1 MRPLL
6 ILTLFAL
13 LTPLASAQ
21 KMLWAPSIDDLNA
34 WAPPKLTYDQA
45 FEEAVKT
52 GSDLLVFIGCK
63 NKKPRKAGV
72 VVCEVDSLKGFAKKT
87 IVLSRPFKDGNLHV
101 LKVWDDQ
108 ERLLE
113 VYSIIEVR
121 KEAQPSAPF
130 FELYPQFRSVPP
142 DRPGGDKSAGPR
154 FQTGHN
160 CPSCGTYQNVVNGP
174 GPVPGSHSHRCPR
187 CSAIWWH

>member
-1 MRPLL
+1 MLATILL
-6 ILTLFAL
+6 LSLVGGGS
-13 LTPLASAQ
+13 PE
-21 KMLWAPSIDDLNA
+21 
-34 WAPPKLTYDQA
+34 PKTFSWDSPTAGLTYNQA
-45 FEEAVKT
+45 FEEAQKT
-52 GSDLLVFIGCK
+52 GSDLMVFIGCK

-121 KEAQPSAPF
+121 KEVQPSAPF
-130 FELYPQFRSVPP
+130 FGPYLPSKPAQP
-142 DRPGGDKSAGPR
+142 DRPGEGKSAGPR
-154 FQTGHN
+154 FHQGHR
-160 CPSCGTYQNVVNGP
+160 CPTCDAYQNVVNGP
-174 GPVPGSHSHRCPR
+174 GPVVGSHTHRCDR
-187 CSAIWWH
+187 CSTIWWH